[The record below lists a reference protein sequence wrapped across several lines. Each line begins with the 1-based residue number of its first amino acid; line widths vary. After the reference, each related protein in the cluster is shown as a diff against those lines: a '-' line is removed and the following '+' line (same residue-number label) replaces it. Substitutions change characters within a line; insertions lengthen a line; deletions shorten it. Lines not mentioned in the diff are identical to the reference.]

1 METTQRCVVRLRNL
15 SRFGFTAIHR
25 GKRTHLAH
33 YSCAFSIYQE
43 LPTLLNT
50 ATSNTSTAS
59 VSATVNVA
67 LPRSVCGGVFML
79 RRERER
85 VRQKP
90 LLVRHPYS

>member
-1 METTQRCVVRLRNL
+1 M
-15 SRFGFTAIHR
+15 A
-25 GKRTHLAH
+25 
-33 YSCAFSIYQE
+33 

-50 ATSNTSTAS
+50 DTNNTSTAS